1 LVVQSRENLFN
12 DTMPSGATGE
22 ELLAMKLPAFIMSGD
37 DASHSASAALALRE
51 LLPDARLSPLMPP
64 AQSAA
69 TVAAWIREARVGLD

>member
-1 LVVQSRENLFN
+1 
-12 DTMPSGATGE
+12 
-22 ELLAMKLPAFIMSGD
+22 
-37 DASHSASAALALRE
+37 LRE